1 MASVKIHS
9 TTIVSVRRNGMVALG
24 GDGQVTLG
32 NTKVKQDAVK
42 IRRLFDNQILAGF
55 AGSAADGLALL
66 DRFEAKLREFKG
78 NTKKAAVE
86 LAKDWRTDRAMRRL
100 EAMLAVAD
108 KSISLLLSGTG
119 DVIEPDDGI
128 IGIGSGSPYAIAAA
142 RALLNHSSLSAAEIT
157 REALLIAGQICIY
170 TNSHITLETLP

>member
-9 TTIVSVRRNGMVALG
+9 TTIVAVRRSGMVALG

-142 RALLNHSSLSAAEIT
+142 RALLKHSSLSAEEIT

>member
-1 MASVKIHS
+1 MASVEIHS
-9 TTIVSVRRNGMVALG
+9 TTIVSVRRGGMVALG

-32 NTKVKQDAVK
+32 NTRVKQDAVK
-42 IRRLFDNQILAGF
+42 IRRLFENQILAGF

-108 KSISLLLSGTG
+108 KSVSLLISGTG
-119 DVIEPDDGI
+119 DVIEPDDGVL
-128 IGIGSGSPYAIAAA
+128 GIGSGSPYAIAAA
-142 RALLNHSSLSAAEIT
+142 RALLKHSNLTAEEIT
-157 REALLIAGQICIY
+157 RESLLIAGQICIY
-170 TNSHITLETLP
+170 TNSHITLETLQ

>member
-1 MASVKIHS
+1 MASVEIHS

-108 KSISLLLSGTG
+108 KSNSLLISGTG

-142 RALLNHSSLSAAEIT
+142 RALLKHSSLSAEEIT